1 MKKGID
7 VSHHNGTINWNKV
20 NTQFCIVRAGYG
32 REAYQKDLFFEKN
45 YKGCKARKIPVGAYW
60 YSYATSVA
68 EAAKEAEVCL
78 QVIAGKQFEYPIFFD
93 VEEKK
98 QFALGKAAC
107 TAIAKAFLERV
118 EKAGYYVG
126 IYSSKNGLEN
136 YIDKSVR
143 ERYAVWVANVGVSQ
157 TSYRGAA
164 MWQYSWTGKHSG
176 ISGDVDCNY
185 CYIDYPSI
193 IKSKGLNGFKAAVN
207 KTTDKSNV
215 KTDTSVNKTVA
226 DGKASTSKIA
236 AGQKIQL
243 DHMNLYVSSDA
254 PKRSIV
260 LTGFYYISDGK
271 IINGRLRITS
281 KPGASVIGWIDRKFV
296 KESG

>member
-7 VSHHNGTINWNKV
+7 VSHHNGTIDWNKV

-32 REAYQKDLFFEKN
+32 RETSQKDLFFEKN
-45 YKGCKARKIPVGAYW
+45 YRDCKARKIPVGAYW

-93 VEEKK
+93 IEEKK

-107 TAIAKAFLERV
+107 TAIAKAFLEKV

-176 ISGDVDCNY
+176 IKGNVDCNY

-193 IKSKGLNGFKAAVN
+193 IKSKGLNGFAAV
-207 KTTDKSNV
+207 KTADKS
-215 KTDTSVNKTVA
+215 TVT

-236 AGQKIQL
+236 AGRKIQL

-281 KPGASVIGWIDRKFV
+281 KPGAAVIGWIDRKFV

>member
-32 REAYQKDLFFEKN
+32 REASQKDPQFENN
-45 YKGCKARKIPVGAYW
+45 YAGCKANKIPVGAYW
-60 YSYATSVA
+60 YSYATSAA

-93 VEEKK
+93 IEEKK

-176 ISGDVDCNY
+176 IKGDVDCNY

-193 IKSKGLNGFKAAVN
+193 IKSKSAVIKAIR
-207 KTTDKSNV
+207 
-215 KTDTSVNKTVA
+215 
-226 DGKASTSKIA
+226 G
-236 AGQKIQL
+236 
-243 DHMNLYVSSDA
+243 
-254 PKRSIV
+254 
-260 LTGFYYISDGK
+260 
-271 IINGRLRITS
+271 
-281 KPGASVIGWIDRKFV
+281 
-296 KESG
+296 

>member
-32 REAYQKDLFFEKN
+32 REASQKDLFFEKN
-45 YKGCKARKIPVGAYW
+45 YKCCKARKIPVGAYW
-60 YSYATSVA
+60 YSYATSAA
-68 EAAKEAEVCL
+68 EAVKEAEVCL

-93 VEEKK
+93 IEEKK
-98 QFALGKAAC
+98 QFALGKTAC

-176 ISGDVDCNY
+176 IKGDVDCNY

-193 IKSKGLNGFKAAVN
+193 IKSKGLNGFKTAGKSTAVN
-207 KTTDKSNV
+207 KTVDKS
-215 KTDTSVNKTVA
+215 TVT

-281 KPGASVIGWIDRKFV
+281 KPGAAVIGWIDRKFV

>member
-7 VSHHNGTINWNKV
+7 VSHNNGTIDWNKV

-32 REAYQKDLFFEKN
+32 RETSQKDLFFEKN
-45 YKGCKARKIPVGAYW
+45 YRGCKARKIPVGAYW
-60 YSYATSVA
+60 YSYATSAA

-93 VEEKK
+93 IEEKK

-126 IYSSKNGLEN
+126 IYSYKGGLEKF
-136 YIDKSVR
+136 IDKSVR

-157 TSYRGAA
+157 TTYRGAA

-176 ISGDVDCNY
+176 IKGDVDCNY

-193 IKSKGLNGFKAAVN
+193 IKSKGLNGFKTAAN
-207 KTTDKSNV
+207 KTANKS
-215 KTDTSVNKTVA
+215 TVT

-236 AGQKIQL
+236 AGRKIQL

-281 KPGASVIGWIDRKFV
+281 KPGAAVIGWIDRKFV

>member
-7 VSHHNGTINWNKV
+7 VSKHQRKIDWTKV
-20 NTQFCIVRAGYG
+20 KTDFCIIRAGLG
-32 REAYQKDLFFEKN
+32 KVLSQKDPQFENN
-45 YKGCKARKIPVGAYW
+45 YAGCKANKIPVGAYW
-60 YSYATSVA
+60 YSYATSAA

-93 VEEKK
+93 IEEKK
-98 QFALGKAAC
+98 QFVLGKAAC

-176 ISGDVDCNY
+176 IKGDVDCNY

-193 IKSKGLNGFKAAVN
+193 IKSKGLNGFKTAAN
-207 KTTDKSNV
+207 KMADKS
-215 KTDTSVNKTVA
+215 TVT

-236 AGQKIQL
+236 AGRKIQL

-281 KPGASVIGWIDRKFV
+281 KPGAAVIGWIDRKFV

>member
-7 VSHHNGTINWNKV
+7 VSHHNGTIDWNKV

-32 REAYQKDLFFEKN
+32 RETSQKDLCFERN
-45 YKGCKARKIPVGAYW
+45 YNGCKAKKIPVGAYW
-60 YSYATSVA
+60 YSYATSAA
-68 EAAKEAEVCL
+68 EAAKEAEACL

-93 VEEKK
+93 IEEKK

-107 TAIAKAFLERV
+107 TAIAKAFLDKV

-136 YIDKSVR
+136 YIDESVR
-143 ERYAVWVANVGVSQ
+143 KRYAVWVANVGVSQ
-157 TSYRGAA
+157 TSYKGAA
-164 MWQYSWTGKHSG
+164 MWQYSWIGKHSG
-176 ISGDVDCNY
+176 IKGDVDCNY

-193 IKSKGLNGFKAAVN
+193 IKSKGLNGFTVDKSTVN
-207 KTTDKSNV
+207 KTN
-215 KTDTSVNKTVA
+215 TSVNKST

-236 AGQKIQL
+236 AGRKIQL

-271 IINGRLRITS
+271 VINGRLRITS
-281 KPGASVIGWIDRKFV
+281 KPGAAVIGWIDRKFV

>member
-7 VSHHNGTINWNKV
+7 VSHHNGTIDWNKV

-32 REAYQKDLFFEKN
+32 RETSQKDLFFEKN
-45 YKGCKARKIPVGAYW
+45 YRDCKARKIPVGAYW

-93 VEEKK
+93 IEEKK

-107 TAIAKAFLERV
+107 TAIAKAFLEKV

-176 ISGDVDCNY
+176 IKGDVDCNY

-193 IKSKGLNGFKAAVN
+193 IKSKGLNGFAAV
-207 KTTDKSNV
+207 KTADKS
-215 KTDTSVNKTVA
+215 TVT

-236 AGQKIQL
+236 AGRKIQL

-281 KPGASVIGWIDRKFV
+281 KPGAALIGWIDRKFV

>member
-7 VSHHNGTINWNKV
+7 VSKHQGKIDWTKV
-20 NTQFCIVRAGYG
+20 KTDFCIIRAGFG
-32 REAYQKDLFFEKN
+32 KELSQKDPQFENN
-45 YKGCKARKIPVGAYW
+45 YAGCKANKIPVGAYW
-60 YSYATSVA
+60 YSYAMNES
-68 EAAKEAEVCL
+68 EAKKEAQTCL
-78 QVIAGKQFEYPIFFD
+78 AVIKNKQFEYPIYFD
-93 VEEKK
+93 IEETK
-98 QFALGKAAC
+98 QYKLGKAKC
-107 TAIAKAFLERV
+107 SAIARVFLDTI

-176 ISGDVDCNY
+176 IKGDVDCNY

-193 IKSKGLNGFKAAVN
+193 IKSKGLNGFKAAAN
-207 KTTDKSNV
+207 KTADKS
-215 KTDTSVNKTVA
+215 TVT

-236 AGQKIQL
+236 AGRKIQL

-281 KPGASVIGWIDRKFV
+281 KPGAAVIGWIDRKFV

>member
-7 VSHHNGTINWNKV
+7 VSHHNGTIDWNKV

-32 REAYQKDLFFEKN
+32 RETSQKDLFFEKN
-45 YKGCKARKIPVGAYW
+45 YRDCKARKIPVGAYW

-93 VEEKK
+93 IEEKK

-107 TAIAKAFLERV
+107 TAIAKAFLEKV

-176 ISGDVDCNY
+176 IKGDVDCNY

-193 IKSKGLNGFKAAVN
+193 IKSKGLNGFAAV
-207 KTTDKSNV
+207 KTADKS
-215 KTDTSVNKTVA
+215 TVT

-236 AGQKIQL
+236 AGRKIQL

-281 KPGASVIGWIDRKFV
+281 KPGAAVIGWIDRKFV

>member
-32 REAYQKDLFFEKN
+32 RETYQKDLFFEKN
-45 YKGCKARKIPVGAYW
+45 YRCCKARKIPVGAYW

-93 VEEKK
+93 IEEKK

-136 YIDKSVR
+136 FIDKSVR

-176 ISGDVDCNY
+176 IKGDVDCNY

-193 IKSKGLNGFKAAVN
+193 IKSKGLNGFKAAAN
-207 KTTDKSNV
+207 KTADKS
-215 KTDTSVNKTVA
+215 TVT

-236 AGQKIQL
+236 AGRKIQL

-281 KPGASVIGWIDRKFV
+281 KPGAAVIGWIDRKFV

>member
-7 VSHHNGTINWNKV
+7 VSKHQGKIDWTKV
-20 NTQFCIVRAGYG
+20 KTDFCIIRAGFG
-32 REAYQKDLFFEKN
+32 KELSQKDLFFEKN

-93 VEEKK
+93 IEEKK

-118 EKAGYYVG
+118 EKAGYYAG

-176 ISGDVDCNY
+176 IKGDVDCNY

-193 IKSKGLNGFKAAVN
+193 IKSKGLNGFKAAAN
-207 KTTDKSNV
+207 KTADKS
-215 KTDTSVNKTVA
+215 TVI

-236 AGQKIQL
+236 AGRKIQL

-271 IINGRLRITS
+271 IINDRLRITS
-281 KPGASVIGWIDRKFV
+281 KQGAAVIGWIDRKFV